1 MNRLNKESKHQVE
14 QIIRNIREDLRVNA
28 LQRTSDKVEWEK
40 RIINPIDPKF
50 ITYGLKV
57 SQIDK
62 IVRSIVN
69 EYDINF
75 EEACEGFKLLMDTHN
90 HDEKMAAISFINRY
104 KRHFNDYIVELYF
117 QMLKNNCDTW
127 AFCDSSMIKVLGPYL
142 AKKGNKD
149 LANKIIEKWSKSSH
163 LWVRR
168 ASMVIFLKITM
179 IHKDFDIDLLHKL
192 TERLLND
199 SEQYIQKGIGWM
211 LKTCSKYKPKVIFK
225 YLLKNQVRFTRATL
239 RTACEKF
246 PDKLKNEILKN

>member
-1 MNRLNKESKHQVE
+1 MSKIDKENKNRVE
-14 QIIRNIREDLRVNA
+14 QIIRNIREDLKSKA
-28 LQRTSDKVEWEK
+28 PQRTQDKVEWEK
-40 RIINPIDPKF
+40 RIINSTDPKF
-50 ITYGLKV
+50 MSYGLKV
-57 SQIDK
+57 SQIDE

-69 EYDINF
+69 KYDINF

-104 KRHFNDYIVELYF
+104 KRYFNDYIVGLYF
-117 QMLKNNCDTW
+117 QTLRNNCDTW

-142 AKKGNKD
+142 AKKENKV

-179 IHKDFDIDLLHKL
+179 VHKDFDTEFLYKL
-192 TERLLND
+192 TERQIND
-199 SEQYIQKGIGWM
+199 SEQYIQKTIGWM

-225 YLLKNQVRFTRATL
+225 YLLKNRIRFTRATL

-246 PDKLKNEILKN
+246 PDELKNKILQN